1 MRRARRLWRRTPE
14 TGASSVAAAA
24 TLAVHVS
31 AVVLLFSSPPLVR
44 EAMVP
49 VYSVELVAA
58 PRPEPQR
65 RRAPETVQR
74 QAAAQPVAEQPR
86 PQRTSVSEEAPPPP
100 PPEPEVE
107 REPAPR
113 TTPPE
118 EPAPDVEP
126 STGTDAGT
134 VKTSGVDFPFP
145 EYLRNIVNQVYRRWR
160 RPSGNVSLRAEALFL
175 VHRDGS
181 ISGFQFVRRSGN
193 FGFDLEA
200 QGAIEAAANAGAFG
214 PLPDGYPADV
224 LPVSFF
230 FDPSTIR

>member
-1 MRRARRLWRRTPE
+1 M
-14 TGASSVAAAA
+14 AAAA
-24 TLAVHVS
+24 TVAVHVS
-31 AVVLLFSSPPLVR
+31 AVVMLFVTPPLVR
-44 EAMVP
+44 ETMVP
-49 VYSVELVAA
+49 VYSVELIAA
-58 PRPEPQR
+58 PRPEPEQ

-74 QAAAQPVAEQPR
+74 QAQQPPTVTEQPR

-118 EPAPDVEP
+118 EPAPEVEP

-134 VKTSGVDFPFP
+134 VKTSGVDFQYP
-145 EYLRNIVNQVYRRWR
+145 EYLRNIVNQVYRRWH
-160 RPSGNVSLRAEALFL
+160 RPSGQASLRAEVLFL

-181 ISGFQFVRRSGN
+181 MSGFRFVKRSGN

-230 FDPSTIR
+230 FDPSTLRQ